1 MLSADP
7 VDDRGSNLLSF
18 RGGTSRLSSRRR
30 SISRS
35 RSSAS
40 FSILI
45 VSLDLPPLAP
55 LDRERFLLVVLCW
68 LPDCGEAI
76 SSATVLGASDSAS
89 VVVSIFDSLSTAD
102 AVWALATASSSPWL
116 AIFTSASL
124 IARSHFKPSGRQ
136 YRFVNSIALERTC
149 ATLFLPVCI
158 GRTTANKGEVE
169 LALRCV
175 EA

>member
-1 MLSADP
+1 
-7 VDDRGSNLLSF
+7 
-18 RGGTSRLSSRRR
+18 LSSRRR

-55 LDRERFLLVVLCW
+55 LDRERFLLVLAP
-68 LPDCGEAI
+68 LCGEAI

-102 AVWALATASSSPWL
+102 AVWALATASCSPWL
-116 AIFTSASL
+116 DPEILASASL
-124 IARSHFKPSGRQ
+124 IARSHFTSLKPSGRQ
-136 YRFVNSIALERTC
+136 YRFVNFIALESS
-149 ATLFLPVCI
+149 LFLPVCI
-158 GRTTANKGEVE
+158 GENGRTRESNLPFSVWRPKRRGWS
-169 LALRCV
+169 RCRTV
-175 EA
+175 YTYG